1 MKKFVRTF
9 AFLLAAL
16 MSASFFYMV
25 PAKAD
30 TSVPDPRIT
39 AMTVDPAEPGLGS
52 PFGVTLDFEHDCE
65 SNIIKPNNPSFD
77 HVIVKVTS
85 ETDAISVGQK
95 EYRIQGS
102 DNTDSNADNNFD
114 SASYTLYI
122 PQKNLK
128 RVGKG
133 YGILKLEI
141 TYYEN
146 ESKSNDSKITFADS
160 NNNNKVSTFT
170 VEKLVFGKLN
180 DDGKGKTGANLSV
193 QSYKIDPEAV
203 KEGSKFSLTFTVK
216 NNSNIPCNHVQS
228 VVTPP
233 DGISVNGKTNTQY
246 LGTLAAGGT
255 ADVTYPL
262 SCLPKMV
269 TGSYVVKIALSA
281 DEFTASADPPEVFIP
296 ITGTKTDEKD
306 TGKVGDS
313 KPQIIISSYDYGG
326 KAVTGGKE
334 FTLSMNIKNTGA
346 APIENIKMTVSSAAG
361 TGTSDKDTGGTGGAE
376 GAFTPSKSSN
386 TFFIKKLGANS
397 VINEKISLLP
407 KSDAAPN
414 SYGVNIAFSYE
425 AVVDKK
431 RQSIDATET
440 VAIPLTQPDRFEVN
454 DVEVEN
460 PCYVGQAGQFT
471 ASYVN
476 KGKSKIFNLSVKLE
490 GNFSTGNKNTY
501 IGNVDSGGSDDFE
514 VSITPAK
521 EGTLSGTVTFSYED
535 SAGNVKEIKK
545 EFSGEVEAAQDMKGD
560 MGGPNDAA
568 AAAAAA
574 KAAKKGGINWKIWV
588 GGAAGAIVIII
599 VVRKLIKKRKA
610 KNLRKLEES
619 DDYDD
624 EPGGG
629 NGK

>member
-1 MKKFVRTF
+1 MKRLARIFV
-9 AFLLAAL
+9 FLLAVIIP
-16 MSASFFYMV
+16 ASFFYMV
-25 PAKAD
+25 PAEAD
-30 TSVPDPRIT
+30 TDIPDPRIT

-52 PFGVTLDFEHDCE
+52 PFCVTLDFEHDC
-65 SNIIKPNNPSFD
+65 SGIKTSYSYFNYVD
-77 HVIVKVTS
+77 IKVTS

-95 EYRIQGS
+95 EYKIYSNKNKDS
-102 DNTDSNADNNFD
+102 DVDSDLD
-114 SASYTLYI
+114 SASYNLYI

-141 TYYEN
+141 TYYEDDT
-146 ESKSNDSKITFADS
+146 KSNDSKITFSDK
-160 NNNNKVSTFT
+160 KVTTFT
-170 VEKLVFGKLN
+170 VEKLVFGKLS
-180 DDGKGKTGANLSV
+180 DSGKDKTGANLSV
-193 QSYKIDPEAV
+193 QSYKINPEAV
-203 KEGSKFSLTFTVK
+203 KEGNKFSLTFTVK

-313 KPQIIISSYDYGG
+313 KPQIIIASYDYGG

-361 TGTSDKDTGGTGGAE
+361 TGTSDKDNGGTGGAE

-425 AVVDKK
+425 AVVDSK
-431 RQSIDATET
+431 RQSIEATET

-460 PCYVGQAGQFT
+460 PCFVGQQGQLT

-476 KGKSKIFNLSVKLE
+476 KGKSKIFNLSVKIE

-514 VSITPAK
+514 VPITPSK

-535 SAGNVKEIKK
+535 SAGTVKEIKK

-560 MGGPNDAA
+560 MGGANDAA

-574 KAAKKGGINWKIWV
+574 KAAKKGGINWKIWA
-588 GGAAGAIVIII
+588 GGAAGVIVIII
-599 VVRKLIKKRKA
+599 VLKKFIKKHKA
-610 KNLRKLEES
+610 KKLRKLEES

-624 EPGGG
+624 GPGGG
-629 NGK
+629 DGK